1 MEVEIVG
8 DDGNTQPCITR
19 VDTHLAQDLAE
30 NSGQD
35 GGQDEADQ
43 HQTDPVHGAGDDG
56 GGTLG
61 NGILGGL
68 FGGNGNCGC
77 SEDHFVNRYEL
88 AMQNE
93 LASKDSKI
101 ALLESNIYVDSKI
114 ADVYERLNTKISG
127 VEAQICQ
134 QNVVNTQVAANLSC
148 LTNTVNMLSGLTKT
162 IIPIDN
168 ICPPPMERY
177 NSWVAPTASAT
188 GA

>member
-1 MEVEIVG
+1 MEYTNEYSSNG
-8 DDGNTQPCITR
+8 KGNLGVTLGAIGTG
-19 VDTHLAQDLAE
+19 LGIL
-30 NSGQD
+30 N
-35 GGQDEADQ
+35 GG
-43 HQTDPVHGAGDDG
+43 
-56 GGTLG
+56 G

-134 QNVVNTQVAANLSC
+134 QNVYNA
-148 LTNTVNMLSGLTKT
+148 TNTATINCLNNQIMQLQSLTKLV
-162 IIPIDN
+162 IPN
-168 ICPPPMERY
+168 TSVCPGWGNVTVTP
-177 NSWVAPTASAT
+177 ATTTT